1 LLFFRI
7 LVLFLVEEGQMIRS
21 TFFVVILLF
30 LANCTYNLRHYQ
42 GLERKNV
49 IVVSELVGEIIDAQ
63 ESEQFGL
70 FLGMDDFESARF
82 YEVEGDGY
90 DIEIYAG
97 QQRFVA
103 YNRDPD
109 ALLILKEYIEDYEVV
124 KDSMSA
130 FEEKWGVVDYDA
142 LGQPITRRE
151 VEMNMAPK
159 SGYRAWL
166 LLTGATA
173 GCVGSCLIFGAP
185 SLALDVPTDYD
196 NSENVRKGL
205 INLGATAA
213 GGVSGWFIGSELDR
227 RKALKMIKEARKPRV
242 IEF

>member
-1 LLFFRI
+1 MKH
-7 LVLFLVEEGQMIRS
+7 G
-21 TFFVVILLF
+21 TFFVVVLL
-30 LANCTYNLRHYQ
+30 LVVNCTYNLRHYHKI
-42 GLERKNV
+42 ERKDV
-49 IVVSELVGEIIDAQ
+49 IVVSERIGETIDAQ
-63 ESEQFGL
+63 EREHFGL
-70 FLGMDDFESARF
+70 FLGIDDFESARF

-90 DIEIYAG
+90 DIEISAG
-97 QQRFVA
+97 HRRFVA
-103 YNRDPD
+103 YNRGPD
-109 ALLILKEYIEDYEVV
+109 ALLILREYIEDCEVV

-130 FEEKWGVVDYDA
+130 FEKKWGIVDYDV

-151 VEMNMAPK
+151 VVMNMAPK
-159 SGYRAWL
+159 RGYRVWL
-166 LLTGATA
+166 VLAGATV

-185 SLALDVPTDYD
+185 SLHVDVPTDYD
-196 NSENVRKGL
+196 NSEDVRKGL